1 LKEKHVRT
9 SNLAWEQVEE
19 GQHLPELQIP
29 ITTRLI
35 AKMVS
40 GTRDISPLHHDKDA
54 AHEGGYR
61 DVFTNTMWYQGVIGR
76 FATDWA
82 GPEAFLR
89 RLKFNM
95 RKPNY
100 QGDTVVVRGTI
111 TRKYTDRS
119 MKLVD
124 IDVTI
129 VNNSTAEQ
137 SVIASLSL
145 EMAPTPN

>member
-1 LKEKHVRT
+1 MRT
-9 SNLAWEQVEE
+9 SNIAWEQVQE
-19 GQHLPELQIP
+19 GQDLPELEIP

-40 GTRDISPLHHDKDA
+40 GTRDISPLHHDKEMA
-54 AHEGGYR
+54 NEGGYR
-61 DVFTNTMWYQGVIGR
+61 DVFTNTMWYQGVLGR

-89 RLKFNM
+89 KLKFNM

-100 QGDTVVVRGTI
+100 QGETVVVRGRI
-111 TRKYTDRS
+111 TRKYIDRD

-124 IDVTI
+124 IDATI
-129 VNNSTAEQ
+129 HNVSTAEQ
-137 SVIASLSL
+137 SVIAKLSL
-145 EMAPTPN
+145 EMAPGGR

>member
-1 LKEKHVRT
+1 VRT
-9 SNLAWEQVEE
+9 SNIAWEQVQE
-19 GQHLPELQIP
+19 GQDLPELEIP

-40 GTRDISPLHHDKDA
+40 GTRDISPLHHDKEMA
-54 AHEGGYR
+54 NEGGYR
-61 DVFTNTMWYQGVIGR
+61 DVFTNTMWYQGVLGR

-89 RLKFNM
+89 KLKFNM

-100 QGDTVVVRGTI
+100 QGETVVVRGRI
-111 TRKYTDRS
+111 TRKYIDRD

-124 IDVTI
+124 IDATI
-129 VNNSTAEQ
+129 HNVSTAEQ
-137 SVIASLSL
+137 SVIAKLSL
-145 EMAPTPN
+145 EMAPGGR